1 MVTINNTW
9 RSLLGKYLRVDH
21 MVEVPFGGI
30 KLKLRLS
37 CLKSIVNR
45 VENQDNFVLGRIG
58 GKGTS

>member
-1 MVTINNTW
+1 
-9 RSLLGKYLRVDH
+9 
-21 MVEVPFGGI
+21 MVEVSFGRI

>member
-1 MVTINNTW
+1 
-9 RSLLGKYLRVDH
+9 
-21 MVEVPFGGI
+21 MVEVSFGRI

-58 GKGTS
+58 GEGTS